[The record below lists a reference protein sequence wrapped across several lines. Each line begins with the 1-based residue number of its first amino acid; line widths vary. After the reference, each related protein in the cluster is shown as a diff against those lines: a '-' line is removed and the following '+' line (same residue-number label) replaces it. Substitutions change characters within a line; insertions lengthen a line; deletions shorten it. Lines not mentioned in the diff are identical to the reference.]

1 LSADEQKLMQD
12 LKFQAIFDP
21 DPLVKRG
28 AVDALASHGK
38 KSVNLLQEV
47 SNSAGIDNSLKIYI
61 LSKITQ
67 LNIFSPPGKSD

>member
-1 LSADEQKLMQD
+1 MQD
-12 LKFQAIFDP
+12 LKLNQDLKHQAIFEI

-28 AVDALASHGK
+28 AVDALASYGK
-38 KSVNLLQEV
+38 KSVNLLKEV

-61 LSKITQ
+61 LNKITQ